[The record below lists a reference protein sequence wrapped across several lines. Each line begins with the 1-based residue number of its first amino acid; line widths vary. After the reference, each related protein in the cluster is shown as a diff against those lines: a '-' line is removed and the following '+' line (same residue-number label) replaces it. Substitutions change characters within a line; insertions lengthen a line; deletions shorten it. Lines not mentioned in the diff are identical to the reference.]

1 MERLTYRPKEPYIS
15 KLSGDLIEAYEVR
28 KTRPKLETPFKCYI
42 YCIKHTIYGW
52 KFGMPCWLWGSRT
65 KGEEKRSFGGYT
77 QYPNNAEVYSLEEWQ
92 ESGYGAGD
100 VCKVDEP
107 VQMCIGFCKK
117 YKKYDTVLVPLDQY
131 VKYCECACLPLDKPK
146 GV

>member
-1 MERLTYRPKEPYIS
+1 MVSDEALK
-15 KLSGDLIEAYEVR
+15 KLQEQIAAWPMTQRFVVQQLIRDYLRNREDLRAYEA
-28 KTRPKLETPFKCYI
+28 TELAS
-42 YCIKHTIYGW
+42 
-52 KFGMPCWLWGSRT
+52 GSRT